1 MGTKLDNAVGLYL
14 EGIRDGNARDAVHK
28 FTGDRYTQHSTGV
41 RDGAE
46 GFIEFFEPFIER
58 NPDRDIRIVRAFEDG
73 RYVFLQAYQSLN
85 GGESKWVT
93 MDLFDTDEND
103 RIVEHWDV
111 ISAVVEP
118 TVSGHTQIDGPVEIT
133 DLDRTEQNKAV
144 VREFLSEVLQKGQ
157 SERISGFISA
167 NTYIQHNPQVG
178 DGIEGVQMF
187 LGQLA
192 DRGESMVYE
201 DVAFVIGQ
209 GNFVATYS
217 RVNRAGQQLAVFD
230 LFRLEDGLIV
240 EHWDNME
247 PVPDPAHA
255 NNSGKF

>member
-1 MGTKLDNAVGLYL
+1 MGTKLDNAAGLYL

-58 NPDRDIRIVRAFEDG
+58 NPDRDVHIVRAFEDG
-73 RYVFLQAYQSLN
+73 QYVFLQAYQSLN

-93 MDLFDTDEND
+93 MDLFDTDDQD

-111 ISAVVEP
+111 ISAVVET

-133 DLDRTEQNKAV
+133 DLDRTEPNKAV
-144 VREFLSEVLQKGQ
+144 VREFVTEVLQEGQ
-157 SERISGFISA
+157 SERISDFISA
-167 NTYIQHNPQVG
+167 DTYIQHNPQVG
-178 DGIEGVQMF
+178 DGIEGIRALM
-187 LGQLA
+187 GQLA
-192 DRGESMVYE
+192 EHGESMVYE
-201 DVAFVIGQ
+201 HVAFVIGQ

-217 RVNRAGQQLAVFD
+217 RVNLAGQQLAVFD

-255 NNSGKF
+255 NNRGKF